1 MTLPK
6 RSKKRQAM
14 IDDGTHQPPK
24 RKLMRKRAKNNIGW
38 IDVAEE
44 IWNERKHVCEVC
56 KVYIANPSPANFS
69 HLFPRSTYPEL
80 KRDKRNIRI
89 KCQKCHDLW
98 HKHGPDAL
106 QWSTGWTKVC
116 AIYFALRD
124 AARGITK

>member
-44 IWNERKHVCEVC
+44 IWNERKHVC
-56 KVYIANPSPANFS
+56 
-69 HLFPRSTYPEL
+69 
-80 KRDKRNIRI
+80 
-89 KCQKCHDLW
+89 
-98 HKHGPDAL
+98 
-106 QWSTGWTKVC
+106 
-116 AIYFALRD
+116 
-124 AARGITK
+124 